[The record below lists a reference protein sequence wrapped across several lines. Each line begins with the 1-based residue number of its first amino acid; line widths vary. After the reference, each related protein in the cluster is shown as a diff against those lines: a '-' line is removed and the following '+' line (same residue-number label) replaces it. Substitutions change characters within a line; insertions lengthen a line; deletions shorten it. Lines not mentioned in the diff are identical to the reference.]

1 MKIYYIYNKTEEK
14 FVNKSIKYLLSKE
27 ILFEKIEINDL
38 ESILIEENTHFLLTG
53 QLYDIK
59 SVLNIAS
66 SSGVSVGIIP
76 LPKQKELISTFN
88 LSSNLEKSIDMALIP
103 SKEKIDLLYC
113 DEEMVLQEVVI
124 GDVPP
129 LDCFSSSMDGTSFWQ
144 RIKSFVVIIK
154 KVRHLKHTSFKIT
167 TSKEKVLNF
176 SAIGAVGVEY
186 NNRTFASKLI
196 HAHLKTNDG
205 RLSLV
210 ILSPAS
216 MLQYVQY
223 IFGTHILKQTPKSL
237 PSSVGYIHSSRLL
250 VEPTRELSVTIDS
263 DRCKTT
269 PVLLETKVE
278 ALSLSVGEKFWE
290 QRTNERSTKE
300 NVKVDHLPSDKEMSN
315 YLGKSIPL
323 FAHASK
329 EQFWDLFSSLRE
341 DAQLSSTFMTLLVLA
356 TMIATF
362 GLYINSSAV
371 IIGAMLLAPMMQPIV
386 SASMGLLRQD
396 NTLLLNSM
404 KSIFLGVLAVL
415 FSAMI
420 IALLLP
426 MEQLTS
432 EMNGRL
438 SPTILDMFVAIVS
451 GVAAAYAKSNEK
463 IIGSLAGVSIAVALV
478 PPIAVSGIGL
488 GWGDWSMFSSAFLL
502 FITNLVGIIM
512 AAALTFMMLGFSPI
526 HIAKKGISYAITLVA
541 IVSIPLYISFEKMIE
556 KVKVEQV
563 LSSFEYKIAT
573 KKIHLQH
580 IELQKHDSKLE
591 VRCEVISSDIL
602 SREEKALLKQKIS
615 DEVGEEVDVLAS
627 FLYRL

>member
-1 MKIYYIYNKTEEK
+1 MKIYYIHTKTEEK
-14 FVNKSIKYLLSKE
+14 FVNKTVEYLLSKK
-27 ILFEKIEINDL
+27 IIFQKIEITDL
-38 ESILIEENTHFLLTG
+38 DSILIEENTHFLVTG
-53 QLYDIK
+53 ELYDIK
-59 SVLNIAS
+59 SVLAIAS
-66 SSGVSVGIIP
+66 SHGVSVGIIP
-76 LPKQKELISTFN
+76 LPKQKELINTFA
-88 LSSNLEKSIDMALIP
+88 LGSSFEIRIDMALIP

-129 LDCFSSSMDGTSFWQ
+129 LDCFSSSMAGATIWQ
-144 RIKSFVVIIK
+144 RIKSFMSIIK

-167 TSKEKVLNF
+167 TSKEKVLSF

-196 HAHLKTNDG
+196 HSHIKTNDG

-210 ILSPAS
+210 ILSPSS

-223 IFGTHILKQTPKSL
+223 IFGTHILKQTPKNI
-237 PSSVGYIHSSRLL
+237 PSSVGYIHSSKLL

-263 DRCKTT
+263 DRCKKT
-269 PVLLETKVE
+269 PVLLETKAE

-290 QRTNERSTKE
+290 QRTTERSTKE

-329 EQFWDLFSSLRE
+329 EQFSDLFSSLRE
-341 DAQLSSTFMTLLVLA
+341 DAQTSSTFMILLVLA

-362 GLYINSSAV
+362 GLYINSAAV
-371 IIGAMLLAPMMQPIV
+371 IIGAMLLAPLMQPIV

-396 NTLLLNSM
+396 STLLLNSM
-404 KSIFLGVLAVL
+404 KSIFFGVLAVL

-438 SPTILDMFVAIVS
+438 SPTILDMFVAIIS

-512 AAALTFMMLGFSPI
+512 AAALTFLMLGFSPL
-526 HIAKKGISYAITLVA
+526 HIAKKGISYAIALVA
-541 IVSIPLYISFEKMIE
+541 IVSIPLYISFNKMIE
-556 KVKVEQV
+556 KVQVEQV
-563 LSSFEYKIAT
+563 LSRFEHKIGT
-573 KKIHLQH
+573 KEIYLQH
-580 IELQKHDSKLE
+580 IKLQKYGSKLE

-602 SREEKALLKQKIS
+602 SREEKTLLKQKIS
-615 DEVGEEVDVLAS
+615 DEVGEDVEVLAS

>member
-1 MKIYYIYNKTEEK
+1 MKIYYIYSKSEEK
-14 FVNKSIKYLLSKE
+14 FINKTVEYLLSKKVV
-27 ILFEKIEINDL
+27 FEKVEINDL
-38 ESILIEENTHFLLTG
+38 DAILIEDNIHFLVTG
-53 QLYDIK
+53 RLYDIK
-59 SVLNIAS
+59 SVLTIAS
-66 SSGVSVGIIP
+66 SHGVSVGIIP
-76 LPKQKELISTFN
+76 LPKQKELINTFA
-88 LSSNLEKSIDMALIP
+88 LGSSFETRIDMALIP

-124 GDVPP
+124 GEVPP
-129 LDCFSSSMDGTSFWQ
+129 LDCSSSSMEGTTFWQ
-144 RIKSFVVIIK
+144 RIKSFVAIIK

-186 NNRTFASKLI
+186 NNKTFASKLI

-210 ILSPAS
+210 LLSPSS
-216 MLQYVQY
+216 MLQYIQY
-223 IFGTHILKQTPKSL
+223 IFRTHILKKTPKNL
-237 PSSVGYIHSSRLL
+237 PSSVGYIHSSKLL
-250 VEPTRELSVTIDS
+250 IEPTRELPVTIDS
-263 DRCKTT
+263 DRCRRTPIVLKT
-269 PVLLETKVE
+269 KAE
-278 ALSLSVGEKFWE
+278 ALSLSVGEKFWN
-290 QRTNERSTKE
+290 QQTTERSTKE

-323 FAHASK
+323 FAHATK
-329 EQFWDLFSSLRE
+329 EQFSDLFSSLRE

-371 IIGAMLLAPMMQPIV
+371 IIGAMLLAPLMQPIV

-396 NTLLLNSM
+396 TTLLLNSM
-404 KSIFLGVLAVL
+404 QSISLGVLSVL
-415 FSAMI
+415 LSAMI
-420 IALLLP
+420 ISLLLP

-438 SPTILDMFVAIVS
+438 SPTILDMFVAIIS

-512 AAALTFMMLGFSPI
+512 AASLTFLTLGFSPL
-526 HIAKKGISYAITLVA
+526 HIAKKGISYAVVLVA
-541 IVSIPLYISFEKMIE
+541 IVSIPLYISFDKMIE
-556 KVKVEQV
+556 KVQVEQV
-563 LSSFEYKIAT
+563 LSRFAYTIGT
-573 KKIHLQH
+573 KEIHLQH
-580 IELQKHDSKLE
+580 IELQKHGATLE

-602 SREEKALLKQKIS
+602 SKEEKSLLKQKIS
-615 DEVGEEVDVLAS
+615 DEVGVEVEVLVS